1 MVVNNLSAIY
11 QLMDFSAEGYF
22 YWGQV
27 IKRRK
32 ENPDMVNNSSII
44 RDYFFDCPA
53 SWIRRIER
61 MIGDCV
67 THNARAYINLN
78 RRSYE
83 AVGLRTLQ
91 LLAGYAVTKDYV
103 AMRSAYQSACGKTNS
118 EPNRKWLIDIDGPGD
133 ETDFAMLAD
142 FKVLAS
148 LPTKNGRHLIVAPF
162 DSRAMPGLGIKRD
175 SPTLAYCP

>member
-1 MVVNNLSAIY
+1 MYLVVNNLGAIRE
-11 QLMDFSAEGYF
+11 LMDFSTDGYF

-32 ENPDMVNNSSII
+32 ENPSMPTNSTII
-44 RDYFFDCPA
+44 RDYFFDCPV

-61 MIGDCV
+61 MIADCI

-83 AVGLRTLQ
+83 AVGMRALQ
-91 LLAGYAVTKDYV
+91 LMAGYAVTKDYT

-118 EPNRKWLIDIDGPGD
+118 EPDRKWLIDIDGPGD
-133 ETDFAMLAD
+133 ETDFAMLR
-142 FKVLAS
+142 VIAS

-175 SPTLAYCP
+175 SPTLAYCE